1 MDVNSFGINMEK
13 IYNSGSIG
21 YNAYNIRCS
30 NQVNE
35 NCSDIFYSSDIFS
48 CKNLFGCVGLR
59 NKEYCIFNKQY
70 TRNEYEKEIIRII
83 GKMQEAGEW

>member
-21 YNAYNIRCS
+21 YNTYNIRCS

-35 NCSDIFYSSDIFS
+35 NCSDIFYS
-48 CKNLFGCVGLR
+48 
-59 NKEYCIFNKQY
+59 
-70 TRNEYEKEIIRII
+70 
-83 GKMQEAGEW
+83 